1 MTSINQ
7 TFITASDS
15 NLYFNASSFV
25 RDTTKD
31 PYNLTEVDL
40 TSIEYIR
47 SCLIVETS
55 TVLIK
60 DTNISNFF
68 TTDNGGAIA
77 STNCENVTVVGSTF
91 TAN

>member
-1 MTSINQ
+1 MTAINQ

-15 NLYFNASSFV
+15 NLYVNFSNFV

-47 SCLIVETS
+47 SCLVVETS
-55 TVLIK
+55 TVLI
-60 DTNISNFF
+60 
-68 TTDNGGAIA
+68 
-77 STNCENVTVVGSTF
+77 
-91 TAN
+91 